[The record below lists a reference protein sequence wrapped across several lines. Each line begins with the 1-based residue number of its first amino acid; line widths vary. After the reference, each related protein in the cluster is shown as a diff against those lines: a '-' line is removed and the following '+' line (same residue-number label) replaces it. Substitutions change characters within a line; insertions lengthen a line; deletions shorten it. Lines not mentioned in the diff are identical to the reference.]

1 MGTFYREIIAST
13 SRLTLDR
20 AGYRGVISSDARTHV
35 HTTSIHNAYSYTR
48 IPAGAYVHAIFALA
62 LEIRNERGEILP
74 RGYGEERPLKEKLR
88 GK

>member
-20 AGYRGVISSDARTHV
+20 AGYRGVISSDARTYV
-35 HTTSIHNAYSYTR
+35 HTTSIHNAYTR
-48 IPAGAYVHAIFALA
+48 TLVSRPVHAVFALA